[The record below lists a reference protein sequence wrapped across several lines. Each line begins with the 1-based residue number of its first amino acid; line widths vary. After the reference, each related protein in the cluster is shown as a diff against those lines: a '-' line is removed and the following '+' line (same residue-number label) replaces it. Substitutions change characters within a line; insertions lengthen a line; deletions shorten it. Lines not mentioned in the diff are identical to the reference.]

1 MATLTSLASR
11 LRDELGDFGKS
22 FVYQATGNGA
32 TNRFLVPYSP
42 IDGASLIVQVD
53 GTDVSQYVV
62 VEEETGYVTF
72 DTVPGSGN
80 SIVFAGTYFRYFTNA
95 EINQFV
101 TDAFTQHTTNHADPF
116 GRPVSITT
124 LPGVE
129 EYPVVVYACTMAMY
143 TLANDASFDIDI
155 TAPDGVMIPRSERYR
170 QVMNMVQERKEQY
183 KELCSQLGIGLYKI
197 DVFQLR
203 RIAKSTNR
211 YIPIY
216 LPQEVDDTS
225 MPQRVLLPMPTYGSH
240 QFPTDV
246 ATQDFNMY
254 EGNSFQATLTFPFD
268 TTTYTWA
275 SEIHMVFG
283 DDIPLV
289 SFDITTNPSNA
300 NELILSLT
308 NVQTTLL
315 PELCFW
321 DIRAKSSSDPTY
333 EQTFVRGACYVTP
346 RATLS

>member
-1 MATLTSLASR
+1 MATLTNLASR

-22 FVYQATGNGA
+22 FVYQATGDGS
-32 TNRFLVPYSP
+32 TVRFLVPYSP
-42 IDGASLIVQVD
+42 IDGETLIVHVN
-53 GTDVSQYVV
+53 GSDVSTTVT

-72 DTVPGSGN
+72 DTAPASAAP
-80 SIVFAGTYFRYFTNA
+80 IIFAGTYFRYFTNQ
-95 EINQFV
+95 EICQFV
-101 TDAFTQHTTNHADPF
+101 NDAFTQHTANHADSF
-116 GRPVSITT
+116 GRPVSLAS

-129 EYPVVVYACTMAMY
+129 EYPVVIYACTLAMY

-225 MPQRVLLPMPTYGSH
+225 MPQRVLLPMPTYGS
-240 QFPTDV
+240 QEFPTDIPNY
-246 ATQDFNMY
+246 DLNMY
-254 EGNSFQATLTFPFD
+254 EGDSFEVTLTFPFD
-268 TTTYTWA
+268 TTAYTWA
-275 SEIHMVFG
+275 SEIHLVFG

-289 SFDITTNPSNA
+289 AFTVEHVDGHTDQ
-300 NELILSLT
+300 LKLSLT
-308 NVQTTLL
+308 NIQTTLL
-315 PELCFW
+315 PELSFW
-321 DIRAKSSSDPTY
+321 DIRAKSSSDSTY
-333 EQTFVRGACYVTP
+333 EQTYMRGAVFTTP
-346 RATLS
+346 RATVS